1 MDIEGSE
8 EWFGTEK
15 ETIDKREE
23 QRLERAFPEGGGAVM
38 AIVPEEVRKEDVTK
52 LLEILVRSYSMKMQ
66 AKRTDEKEIPD
77 FLWII
82 AEESKDAAYI
92 EKELMKEKENLSDV
106 KVHYYEGNEIFISG
120 IQGKEVRKKCDYHM
134 QALYG
139 DGRGKNLNREWL
151 SGSESE
157 RRKQKTSTIRI

>member
-52 LLEILVRSYSMKMQ
+52 LLEITGQKLFHEMQ
-66 AKRTDEKEIPD
+66 AKRTDEKK
-77 FLWII
+77 FR
-82 AEESKDAAYI
+82 
-92 EKELMKEKENLSDV
+92 
-106 KVHYYEGNEIFISG
+106 IS
-120 IQGKEVRKKCDYHM
+120 
-134 QALYG
+134 YG
-139 DGRGKNLNREWL
+139 
-151 SGSESE
+151 S
-157 RRKQKTSTIRI
+157 

>member
-1 MDIEGSE
+1 
-8 EWFGTEK
+8 
-15 ETIDKREE
+15 
-23 QRLERAFPEGGGAVM
+23 
-38 AIVPEEVRKEDVTK
+38 
-52 LLEILVRSYSMKMQ
+52 MKMQ

-139 DGRGKNLNREWL
+139 DGRGKNLNRECFQDLNQKEETENFNNTYLKSTRGKFERIRSACRKLL
-151 SGSESE
+151 S
-157 RRKQKTSTIRI
+157 